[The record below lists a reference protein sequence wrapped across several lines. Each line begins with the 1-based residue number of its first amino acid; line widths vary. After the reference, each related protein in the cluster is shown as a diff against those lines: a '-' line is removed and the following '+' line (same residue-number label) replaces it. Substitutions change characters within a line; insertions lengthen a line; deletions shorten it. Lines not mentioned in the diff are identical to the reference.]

1 MRGEVEEMLY
11 IVYLV
16 CMVLYLI
23 SGINWD
29 RVLNFYD
36 PITLEYVVFPCILIL
51 FVTRSFTAF
60 GRAFLYVFGCKE
72 YALSQYRESLR
83 AVRMVMGT
91 ASVFGG
97 ICFLIGSVNAV
108 RALDW
113 SSLDSVGWLCL
124 DLSVA
129 ALSLF
134 YALVICMILLP
145 VCFLLRKE
153 LCARGA
159 EKSDFE
165 KTES

>member
-1 MRGEVEEMLY
+1 MLY
-11 IVYLV
+11 TVYLICV
-16 CMVLYLI
+16 VLYLNY
-23 SGINWD
+23 GIGFD
-29 RVLNFYD
+29 RLLDFFD
-36 PITLEYVVFPCILIL
+36 PITLEFLVFPCILIL

-60 GRAFLYVFGCKE
+60 GRAFLFAFVRKE
-72 YALSQYRESLR
+72 YTSSQHRESLL

-91 ASVFGG
+91 VSVFGG
-97 ICFLIGSVNAV
+97 VCFLIGSVNAV

-134 YALVICMILLP
+134 YALLVCLILLP

-153 LCARGA
+153 L
-159 EKSDFE
+159 
-165 KTES
+165 